1 MGSMKLA
8 KSDFSAPC
16 FSDDCGFC
24 RNCCA
29 RAMNRLEPSEATE
42 SLQRANVLKK
52 FMGVKRVNEELD
64 DYNKSMKILEKR
76 VKEILLGKKNELL
89 WILEHNT
96 VYTAGT
102 SSQNKDLID
111 KSLKVIKTKRG
122 GKHTLHSKGQKVIDF
137 GFLKAQ
143 VADIQATIAKAPKGL
158 YDTGGWDDFLRKE

>member
-16 FSDDCGFC
+16 FSGDCGFC

-64 DYNKSMKILEKR
+64 DYNKSMNTFAKR
-76 VKEILLGKKNELL
+76 TGYADPKDIGFTMKRQWNNDFRYQLIQKEHKAICDDELC
-89 WILEHNT
+89 
-96 VYTAGT
+96 
-102 SSQNKDLID
+102 
-111 KSLKVIKTKRG
+111 KVIYISSDKTKQEINYPKYPMYQRHAG
-122 GKHTLHSKGQKVIDF
+122 EENKLPPHYLCALCISK
-137 GFLKAQ
+137 
-143 VADIQATIAKAPKGL
+143 
-158 YDTGGWDDFLRKE
+158 